1 VSIARRIALIGLG
14 LCALAALLAA
24 AALWYLSAPERATE
38 FVRARLEATTG
49 HPATLE
55 AGWVSPGWR
64 PDVHLRGL
72 TLADVGQAETI
83 DARLNPIGFLFS
95 DRLVSFIAIDE
106 AAFTYRMQGRDGE
119 GGPPDVLD
127 NVRGVD
133 IRQLRLS
140 IRRQGREPALLIVTE
155 ARGDLLT
162 GEFGLTAAGG
172 RSVLHLDGAA
182 AGLSLE
188 NFRGEMEM
196 HGRNFAELAAVFGL
210 SAPDT
215 PPFSLYGDVAH
226 SDGVWTFSPFHGL
239 VGDSDLAGTMSADF
253 GRAPR
258 PRLTADLTSERLDF
272 DDLGVVI
279 GAPSSIDRT
288 TENDEQEAANR
299 AYARSNRLIPDARL
313 DVERVRAADARVT
326 FTAQSVQ
333 AGPVPLSGMEIDFR
347 LENGVM
353 TFAPLAFETAEHG
366 HLTTYAT
373 IDAQTDTVRTDV
385 EGSLRDL
392 DLSSLAGGR
401 LARGRMRMLFDLTMT
416 GAGLRSAFASADGE
430 ITAVTEPGTQVRHL
444 AVEGAGLDL
453 GEVLLLR
460 FAEDDG
466 DREFIPVNCAGG
478 RFTAMD
484 GRIMADRAI
493 VDTDDSLLRMDG
505 EISLRD
511 ESIDLAVAAEAKD
524 VSWGNLLGGVSVTGT
539 LRDPEMQINAAASI
553 LQGAAAGLLG
563 SAAGPLAALPFADLG
578 LEQGTSCEPFRAPD
592 GPAVS
597 GG

>member
-1 VSIARRIALIGLG
+1 VGLARRIALIGLG

-24 AALWYLSAPERATE
+24 AGLWYLSAPERATE
-38 FVRARLEATTG
+38 FVRARVEGATGHATT
-49 HPATLE
+49 LQ
-55 AGWVSPGWR
+55 AGWVQPGWR
-64 PDVHLRGL
+64 PDVRLRGL
-72 TLADVGQAETI
+72 TLAGVGDAEAIDV
-83 DARLNPIGFLFS
+83 RLNPVGFLFNN
-95 DRLVSFIAIDE
+95 RLVSFVAIEE
-106 AAFTYRMQGRDGE
+106 AAFTYRMQGRGGE
-119 GGPPDVLD
+119 GGPPDMLD

-140 IRRQGREPALLIVTE
+140 IRRQGRDPALLIITE
-155 ARGDLLT
+155 AQGDLLS
-162 GEFGLTAAGG
+162 GQFGLTAAGG
-172 RSVLHLDGAA
+172 RSVLHLDGSA

-188 NFRGEMEM
+188 SFRGEMEM

-226 SDGVWTFSPFHGL
+226 SDGVWTISPIHGL

-253 GRAPR
+253 GRVR
-258 PRLTADLTSERLDF
+258 PRLTADLTSENLDF

-299 AYARSNRLIPDARL
+299 AYARSDRLIPDAHL
-313 DVERVRAADARVT
+313 DVQRVRTADAHVR
-326 FTAQSVQ
+326 FTARAVQ

-366 HLTTYAT
+366 RLTSYAT
-373 IDAQTDTVRTDV
+373 IDAQTDDVRTDV
-385 EGSLRDL
+385 EGSLQDFDL
-392 DLSSLAGGR
+392 ATVAGGR
-401 LARGRMRMLFDLTMT
+401 LAQGRMRMLFDLTMT
-416 GAGLRSAFASADGE
+416 GADLRSAFASADGE
-430 ITAVTEPGTQVRHL
+430 ITAMTEQGAQIRHL

-453 GEVLLLR
+453 GEILLLR
-460 FAEDDG
+460 FAEDSG
-466 DREFIPVNCAGG
+466 DPEYIPVNCAGA
-478 RFTAMD
+478 RFTAME
-484 GRIMADRAI
+484 GRVLADRAI

-511 ESIDLAVAAEAKD
+511 EAIDLAVAAEARD

-539 LRDPEMQINAAASI
+539 LRDPDVQINAAASI

-563 SAAGPLAALPFADLG
+563 SAAGPLAAVPFADLG
-578 LEQGTSCEPFRAPD
+578 LGQEISCEPFRSEQGAAP
-592 GPAVS
+592 
-597 GG
+597 GGG